1 MAYWVFYLIVI
12 FAGLAMMVREG
23 LWSNTLTLITIIV
36 AGLVAF
42 GFYSPLVVYL
52 DESVTDGQHTY
63 WLDFAVIWA
72 LYCVAYVILRTLTAA
87 ASKTRMRFKHPID
100 PVGGPLMGL
109 IAAWVLA
116 SFALATLHV
125 SPMPKDAFSGK
136 LVSFGEVTTASPLFK
151 PDAAWLRFLER
162 MSKVNAISSSNTE
175 EFIASN
181 WVRIYSDR
189 RAALEKSDR
198 LWGVRR
204 G

>member
-1 MAYWVFYLIVI
+1 MYTAFYLIII

-23 LWSNTLTLITIIV
+23 LWSNTLTLITMIV

-42 GFYSPLVVYL
+42 GFYQPLVVYL

-63 WLDFAVIWA
+63 WLDFAVLWG
-72 LYCVAYVILRTLTAA
+72 LYFLTFAILRTMTAT

-100 PVGGPLMGL
+100 PVGGPLVGL
-109 IAAWVLA
+109 VAAWVLA
-116 SFALATLHV
+116 GFTLATLHV
-125 SPMPKDAFSGK
+125 SPMPKDAFGGN

-151 PDAAWLRFLER
+151 PDAAWLRFVER
-162 MSKVNAISSSNTE
+162 MSKANAISSSNTE

-181 WVRIYSDR
+181 WVNFYSKR
-189 RAALEKSDR
+189 REAFEKADR